1 MGPGYGLEAFVS
13 GQVMGFLLVVA
24 RLGSALVF
32 MPGFGE
38 SYVFARARLAL
49 ALVICLALYPATPV
63 PPIPAGDLAM
73 VARLMAAEVTVGLWI
88 GLAARAIFTALEFA
102 GAQIGQVSG
111 LANAFGPSLGSF
123 QGATMVATF
132 LLVGGLAAMFA
143 TNTHYVIIRAL
154 LYSYQVFPFG
164 QPILGDMASQ
174 MVKAVQ
180 ASFYIGLTLAA
191 PFLVM
196 GMILNLGLG
205 LANRM
210 MPNLPVFFVA
220 GSVLIGAGFL
230 ILAVAVP
237 SMLHTFMDRFSQ
249 WFGSFV
255 F

>member
-1 MGPGYGLEAFVS
+1 MGLEAFVS

-24 RLGSALVF
+24 RLGSALIF
-32 MPGFGE
+32 MPGFGD
-38 SYVFARARLAL
+38 SFIFARARLAL
-49 ALVICLALYPATPV
+49 ALVVCLALYPATPV
-63 PPIPAGDLAM
+63 PPISPDQPALIAG
-73 VARLMAAEVTVGLWI
+73 LMAAEVTVGLWI
-88 GLAARAIFTALEFA
+88 GLTARILFSALELA

-132 LLVGGLAAMFA
+132 LMIGGLALLFA
-143 TNTHYVIIRAL
+143 TNTHYLIIRAL
-154 LYSYQVFPFG
+154 LYSYDVFPFG
-164 QPILGDMASQ
+164 KVILGDMASQ
-174 MVKAVQ
+174 TVKAVS

-220 GSVLIGAGFL
+220 GSVLIGAGL
-230 ILAVAVP
+230 LVLAIASP
-237 SMLHTFMDRFSQ
+237 SLLRVFIDRFGE
-249 WFGSFV
+249 WFGTFTL
-255 F
+255 

>member
-1 MGPGYGLEAFVS
+1 MTLEAFVS

-24 RLGSALVF
+24 RLGSALIF

-38 SYVFARARLAL
+38 SFVFARARLAL

-63 PPIPAGDLAM
+63 PPISTGDPVMIVQLF
-73 VARLMAAEVTVGLWI
+73 AAEVTVGLWI

-132 LLVGGLAAMFA
+132 LMIGGLATLFA

-164 QPILGDMASQ
+164 KPILGDMASQ
-174 MVKAVQ
+174 MVRAVQ

-210 MPNLPVFFVA
+210 QPSLPVFFVA
-220 GSVLIGAGFL
+220 GSMLIAAGFL

-237 SMLHTFMDRFSQ
+237 SMLAAFMDRFSE
-249 WFGSFV
+249 WFGTFV